1 MFDFEYQLLGRLK
14 SDCDYFLGAS
24 NGCEKHLW
32 AGSIAGQVEKMRE
45 IYRALPKK
53 PDWLTAEQIENYSG
67 KMTALKNLKDGGVNH
82 D

>member
-14 SDCDYFLGAS
+14 SDCDYFLGAG

-32 AGSIAGQVEKMRE
+32 AGSVDGQIEKMKE
-45 IYRALPKK
+45 IYRELPKK
-53 PDWLTAEQIENYSG
+53 PEWLTAEQINRYYER
-67 KMTALKNLKDGGVNH
+67 MVTLKNLKDGGVNH